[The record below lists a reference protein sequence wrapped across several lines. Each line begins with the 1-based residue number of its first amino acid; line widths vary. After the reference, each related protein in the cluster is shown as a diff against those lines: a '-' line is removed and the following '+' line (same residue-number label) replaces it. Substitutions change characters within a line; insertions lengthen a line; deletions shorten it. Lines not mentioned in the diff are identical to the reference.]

1 MNTTKRNQATRSTVA
16 EIGSPK
22 VYNEIIDFLNAHWT
36 KHHTDASLTTM
47 KKLNKALGNVAE
59 KISAIFVTGTNGK
72 SSTINFSAQLLK
84 EEGLTVGAFYS
95 PHILTYNERISINY
109 ESISNK
115 TFTELGNEVLNALQ
129 SLNITASSR
138 EILTMM
144 ALLYFAK
151 NNIDVALLEVAEDS
165 VCDPVNI
172 CSPKILAITR
182 ITNDRI
188 TQDGPSID
196 DSIKSITAM
205 VQNGTH
211 VVSADQSKLS
221 LQTIL
226 DSIKPIGGIWG
237 MPIRKLAPLSYP
249 FEQLHGRCAALA
261 ERIGQTYIDNFL
273 GEDSVIVNNGLLA
286 KEKGKRGRPTLEA
299 KRQSEINP
307 KRTIEQFWKE
317 TANTLPAHFQLL
329 DKEKPSI
336 LLDTASNNDAFEN
349 LFLGIRLLH
358 YQRPLKGITFI
369 FGCSKDAIKLEEFL
383 RNLRYFCKK
392 NSAQTIFCPITGVV
406 PGVYEESL
414 DVEQITNDVKS
425 LKIKARAAKNFVE
438 AFEAA
443 KKTVDERHGLVVI
456 TGSKSIISEYW
467 ELKGIKNFKS

>member
-1 MNTTKRNQATRSTVA
+1 MMNTTKRNQVSRGS
-16 EIGSPK
+16 EISSPK
-22 VYNEIIDFLNAHWT
+22 SYNEIVDFLNAHWV
-36 KHHTDASLTTM
+36 KRHTDATLTTM

-72 SSTINFSAQLLK
+72 SSTINFTSQLLK
-84 EEGLTVGAFYS
+84 EEGFNVGSFYS
-95 PHILTYNERISINY
+95 PHILTYNERISINS

-115 TFTELGNEVLNALQ
+115 VFTELGNEVLSAAQALE
-129 SLNITASSR
+129 LKITSR
-138 EILTMM
+138 EVLTMM
-144 ALLYFAK
+144 AILYFAK
-151 NNIDVALLEVAEDS
+151 NNIDVALFEIAEETVA
-165 VCDPVNI
+165 DPVNI
-172 CSPKILAITR
+172 CTPKVLAITR
-182 ITNDRI
+182 ITNEQI
-188 TQDGPSID
+188 TENDPSINE
-196 DSIKSITAM
+196 SIKNMTDM
-205 VQNGTH
+205 VKNGTH

-221 LQTIL
+221 LQIIL
-226 DSIKPIGGIWG
+226 DNIKPKGGVWG
-237 MPIRKLAPLSYP
+237 MPIRKLAQLAYP

-261 ERIGQTYIDNFL
+261 ERIGQTYIDNFVSK
-273 GEDSVIVNNGLLA
+273 DSVIIAHSLLA

-299 KRQSEINP
+299 KRQSELNP
-307 KRTIEQFWKE
+307 KKTVDQFWKE
-317 TANTLPAHFQLL
+317 TVNTLPGHFQLL

-336 LLDTASNNDAFEN
+336 LLDIASNNDAFQN

-369 FGCSKDAIKLEEFL
+369 FGCSKDTLQLEEFL

-392 NSAQTIFCPITGVV
+392 NSAQTILCPISANV
-406 PGVYEESL
+406 PGVYEIPL

-456 TGSKSIISEYW
+456 TGSKSIITEYW
-467 ELKGIKNFKS
+467 EHKGIKNFK